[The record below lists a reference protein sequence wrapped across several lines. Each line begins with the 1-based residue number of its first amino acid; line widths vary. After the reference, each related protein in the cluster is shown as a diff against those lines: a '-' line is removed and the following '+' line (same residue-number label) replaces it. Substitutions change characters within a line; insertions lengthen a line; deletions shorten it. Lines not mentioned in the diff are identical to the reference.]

1 MGSKTYYNAS
11 TQRLLSNKDFKSA
24 SELALQMY
32 IYKQRKTFKPDLK
45 AQGLPEELVSTH
57 LAASHR
63 KFKRLRKIAEND
75 GYWYGL
81 PTSSFTSETEEDI
94 DDIVNEYLQ
103 TKHLGQD
110 VKIITSIFSKENVLT
125 TAWEKLI
132 EVGQYDSLTNEL
144 LMYSNVV
151 GSPCYLVDGVITL
164 TQESL
169 DMLAKEEISEQVG
182 LALSSGEF
190 LDRPQDLYQQ
200 QPDILK
206 GTADVLNFRYGYE
219 KDISDTISPPAPIVN
234 NITSELIDG
243 YAEYNALIDISI
255 NGGAIH
261 QVSADNDGY
270 FSYVITDELVEGD
283 LSEVTAKDA
292 SSNISAPTT
301 QQYPFTNPNLASE
314 GSVPSPTKEIVYVEV
329 EMGLGAYNI
338 DYGDNDLIPGGFK
351 HIQTFY
357 TVDGGIHLLN
367 YEYLSGGIPEIDAL
381 SEDSILD
388 ELGKYYPRVYIRLDS
403 VDVDK
408 LSKTDE
414 RRKSSIKA
422 TKLLG
427 IDLPVF
433 TKQIKDSIED
443 INDEYKHVYLDLGL
457 SPKGSIDDMEVC
469 NYLFSYFNK
478 LYPKCTKPQMELY
491 QKEMWDKDTGTY
503 YVDAYRP
510 NGRLLGVSHTVKDK
524 IISHKVSFESINR
537 VALEMTPENISKYGH
552 LNIGDTVGEFKLYP
566 STEHLRDKFVND
578 EGYYKEKYT
587 RGDNY
592 YITYVKRVSEF
603 SYVEISIQ
611 RLNSSTIFY
620 GAAVNHIS
628 NSDSLTIPLDY
639 AVVETMSFKEKEVI
653 FNRALNISITHV
665 KVVKEKWYETGVF
678 KVVMAIV
685 SVAINV
691 IVPGSGLTLQALLTA
706 AATTII
712 VGIAI
717 NFAITLLVNIAISLG
732 ISPEFVATLAAI
744 ATVALM
750 FMGQGTMDFSKL
762 ANAKDLMQILNTTLD
777 AYQKGIQNTIAKLQD
792 EMALF
797 SEYMKD
803 QNKKLEAAQDMLITG
818 FIPPDLEL
826 LTAPISGMNDIY
838 LGESPLD
845 FYTRTTIKDVT
856 SMTLNMV
863 DVFLETT
870 TSLPKVINKLGQH
883 RLDNNIDN
891 VLLIN

>member
-11 TQRLLSNKDFKSA
+11 TQRLLSNRDFKSA
-24 SELALQMY
+24 SDLALQMY
-32 IYKQRKTFKPDLK
+32 VYKQRKTLKPDLK
-45 AQGLPEELVSTH
+45 AYGLPEELVSSH
-57 LAASHR
+57 QAASHR
-63 KFKRLRKIAEND
+63 KFKRLRTIAANNN
-75 GYWYGL
+75 YWYGL
-81 PTSSFTSETEEDI
+81 PTSSFSSETEEDI
-94 DDIVNEYLQ
+94 DAIVNEYLQ
-103 TKHLGQD
+103 SKHLGQE
-110 VKIITSIFSKENVLT
+110 VHIVSSIFSKENVLT
-125 TAWEKLI
+125 TAWQKLI
-132 EVGQYDSLTNEL
+132 DIGKYDPLTNQL

-169 DMLAKEEISEQVG
+169 DLLAKEEISEQVG
-182 LALSSGEF
+182 LALSSGKF
-190 LDRPQDLYQQ
+190 LDRAQDLYQK
-200 QPDILK
+200 QPEILK
-206 GTADVLNFRYGYE
+206 GTSDVLNFRYAYE
-219 KDISDTISPPAPIVN
+219 KDITDTISPPAPKIN
-234 NITSELIDG
+234 NITLELIDG
-243 YAEYNALIDISI
+243 YGEHNAVIDIFI
-255 NGGAIH
+255 NGNLYQ
-261 QVSADNDGY
+261 QVNADSIGY
-270 FSYVITDELVEGD
+270 FTCAINKELTEGD
-283 LSEVTAKDA
+283 LFELTAKDA
-292 SSNISAPTT
+292 FSNVSTLTT
-301 QQYPFTNPNLASE
+301 QQYPFTNPNPVFE
-314 GSVPSPTKEIVYVEV
+314 GSIPSPTKKIVYVQV
-329 EMGLGAYNI
+329 EMGLGSFNT
-338 DYGDNDLIPGGFK
+338 DYGDSNLIPSGFK
-351 HIQTFY
+351 KIQTFY

-367 YEYLSGGIPEIDAL
+367 YEYLSGGILEIDAL
-381 SEDSILD
+381 SENAILD
-388 ELGKYYPRVYIRLDS
+388 DLGKYYPRVYIRLDS

-408 LSKTDE
+408 LNKEDE
-414 RRKSSIKA
+414 KRKSSVRA

-457 SPKGSIDDMEVC
+457 SPKGSINDMEVC

-478 LYPKCTKPQMELY
+478 LYAKCEIPQMELY
-491 QKEMWDKDTGTY
+491 QKQKWDKDNGYY
-503 YVDAYRP
+503 YVDDYRP
-510 NGRLLGVSHTVKDK
+510 NGRLLGISHTVQDK
-524 IISHKVSFESINR
+524 IISHSVSFESIAR
-537 VALEMTPENISKYGH
+537 GAIEMTPANIAKYGH
-552 LNIGDTVGEFKLYP
+552 LNIGDTVGEFKLFP
-566 STEHLRDKFVND
+566 GTEHLRNKFGD
-578 EGYYKEKYT
+578 GEKYTEKYT

-592 YITYVKRVSEF
+592 FIAYVKRVSRF
-603 SYVEISIQ
+603 SYVAISIQ
-611 RLNSSTIFY
+611 RLKSSTIFY
-620 GAAVNHIS
+620 GAVVNHIS

-665 KVVKEKWYETGVF
+665 KVVKEKWYETGAF
-678 KVVMAIV
+678 KIVMAIV

-706 AATTII
+706 AATTVI

-717 NFAITLLVNIAISLG
+717 NFAITILVSIAISLG

-750 FMGQGTMDFSKL
+750 FMGQGTVDFSKL

-797 SEYMKD
+797 SDYMKD

-826 LTAPISGMNDIY
+826 LTAPISGMNNIY

-863 DVFLETT
+863 EVFLETT
-870 TSLPKVINKLGQH
+870 TSLPKVITKLGQQ

>member
-24 SELALQMY
+24 SELAMQMY
-32 IYKQRKTFKPDLK
+32 IYKQRKTLKPDLK
-45 AQGLPEELVSTH
+45 GSGLPEELVSSYQ
-57 LAASHR
+57 AASHR
-63 KFKRLRKIAEND
+63 KFKRLRKIAANGD
-75 GYWYGL
+75 YWYGL
-81 PTSSFTSETEEDI
+81 PTSSFSSETEEDI
-94 DDIVNEYLQ
+94 DAIVLEYLQ
-103 TKHLGQD
+103 AKHAGQE
-110 VKIITSIFSKENVLT
+110 VQTVSSIFSKENVLT
-125 TAWEKLI
+125 TAWQKLI
-132 EVGQYDSLTNEL
+132 DIGQYDSLTNEL

-169 DMLAKEEISEQVG
+169 DLLAKEEISEQVG
-182 LALSSGEF
+182 LALSSGKF
-190 LDRPQDLYQQ
+190 LDRPQNLYQQ

-206 GTADVLNFRYGYE
+206 GTSDVLNFRYGYE
-219 KDISDTISPPAPIVN
+219 KDISDTISPPAPIIN

-243 YAEYNALIDISI
+243 YSEYDALINISI
-255 NGGAIH
+255 NEESTQ
-261 QVSADNDGY
+261 QVSADSNGY
-270 FSYVITDELVEGD
+270 FSYEITDELVEGD
-283 LSEVTAKDA
+283 LFEVTAKDA
-292 SSNISAPTT
+292 FNNISSPTS
-301 QQYPFTNPNLASE
+301 QQYPFTNPNLAIE

-329 EMGLGAYNI
+329 EMGLGSFNV
-338 DYGDNDLIPGGFK
+338 DYGDNNLIPSGFK
-351 HIQTFY
+351 KIQTFY

-367 YEYLSGGIPEIDAL
+367 YEYLSGGIPEIDAI
-381 SEDSILD
+381 SDSSIID
-388 ELGKYYPRVYIRLDS
+388 GLGKYYPRVYIRLDGD
-403 VDVDK
+403 DVDK
-408 LSKTDE
+408 LSKEDE

-422 TKLLG
+422 TRLLG

-433 TKQIKDSIED
+433 TKQIKESIED

-478 LYPKCTKPQMELY
+478 LYPKCVKPHMVLY
-491 QKEMWDKDTGTY
+491 QRQVWDKDIGYY
-503 YVDAYRP
+503 YVDDYKP
-510 NGRLLGVSHTVKDK
+510 SGRLLGITHTVQDK
-524 IISHKVSFESINR
+524 IISHRVSFESIAR
-537 VALEMTPENISKYGH
+537 EAIEITPAFLAKYGH
-552 LNIGDTVGEFKLYP
+552 LNIGDTVGEFNLQP
-566 STEHLRDKFVND
+566 ATEHLRNKFVND

-592 YITYVKRVSEF
+592 YVTYIQRVSEF
-603 SYVEISIQ
+603 SYVGISIQ
-611 RLNSSTIFY
+611 RLSTSTIFY

-653 FNRALNISITHV
+653 FNRALNISITHI

-706 AATTII
+706 AATTIV

-717 NFAITLLVNIAISLG
+717 NFAINILVSIAISLG

-750 FMGQGTMDFSKL
+750 FMGQGTVDFSKL
-762 ANAKDLMQILNTTLD
+762 ANAKELMQILNTTLD
-777 AYQKGIQNTIAKLQD
+777 AYQKGIQNTIVKLQD
-792 EMALF
+792 EMTLF
-797 SEYMKD
+797 SDYMKD

-826 LTAPISGMNDIY
+826 LTAPISGMNNIY

-856 SMTLNMV
+856 SMTLNIV
-863 DVFLETT
+863 ETFLKTT
-870 TSLPKVINKLGQH
+870 TGLPKVINKLGQH